1 MFRFWL
7 LFVTGITLSAVLVL
21 SLTLFLGAREVEA
34 DFHAYRVAQ
43 TAYDRY
49 EQVAHEAYRY
59 FKARIERIATGQSR
73 EGQDITISRERLIEA
88 MTSLRLMA
96 IAHADQD
103 KGLSD
108 ELERVASVTSFL
120 EESQF
125 RFDEIEH
132 RLAMHQGDAAKRAL
146 TQFSLE
152 EIDEKFQP
160 LMDGSIHRQHLKAL
174 EAQASLE
181 ALMNRFKWFS
191 VLAGLLA
198 AMISL
203 LGGSLL
209 SHRLQVSIS
218 GLMAGTRAIASG
230 HLDTRIKNQRRDEF
244 GILAAN
250 FNQMATTL
258 ELQRDA
264 LHVRQSELEERVL
277 ERTEELQ
284 SLNEDLTRMDED
296 RRRFLADVSHEL
308 RTPITVIRG
317 EAEIALRGAAKDPDP
332 YRLALRR
339 IVELS
344 VQLGTYVSDLLLTA
358 RAEEPARDTELYPV
372 DIRQLAKVIVKD
384 LMVLGQNHSL
394 EVQLTMPEGDIWV
407 AGDAI
412 RLRQALFI
420 LGDNACRYSYPQ
432 GVVKIQLQTTPGW
445 VFIDVIDEGI
455 GIPPHE
461 SERIFERSF
470 RGSLARQQSPDGQGL
485 GLTMVRSILETHGG
499 RIDLMMKTSQGT
511 TFRVHLPL
519 TEAEAS

>member
-7 LFVTGITLSAVLVL
+7 LLVTGITLFAVLVL
-21 SLTLFLGAREVEA
+21 SLTLFIGAREVDA

-59 FKARIERIATGQSR
+59 FKSRIERIATGQTR
-73 EGQDITISRERLIEA
+73 DGHEMIISRERLIEA
-88 MTSLRLMA
+88 VTSLRQMA

-103 KGLSD
+103 QGLSD
-108 ELERVASVTSFL
+108 ELMRVASVTSFL
-120 EESQF
+120 EESHF

-146 TQFSLE
+146 SQFSLE

-160 LMDGSIHRQHLKAL
+160 LMDESIHRQHLKAL

-181 ALMNRFKWFS
+181 SLMARFKWFS
-191 VLAGLLA
+191 VLAGLAA

-203 LGGSLL
+203 LGVSLL
-209 SHRLQVSIS
+209 SHRLQVSIG
-218 GLMAGTRAIASG
+218 GLMAGTQAIASG

-244 GILAAN
+244 GILATN

-264 LHVRQSELEERVL
+264 LHLRQSELEERVL
-277 ERTEELQ
+277 ERTEELH
-284 SLNEDLTRMDED
+284 SLNKDLRRMDED

-317 EAEIALRGAAKDPDP
+317 EAEIALREAAKDPDP

-358 RAEEPARDTELYPV
+358 RAEEPARDHDHGPV
-372 DIRQLAKVIVKD
+372 DIGQLAQVIVHD
-384 LMVLGQNHSL
+384 LRILGREHSL
-394 EVQLTMPEGDIWV
+394 DVRLSMPEDAIWV

-420 LGDNACRYSYPQ
+420 LGDNACRYSYPE
-432 GVVKIQLQTTPGW
+432 GRVMIQLEMTPGG
-445 VFIDVIDEGI
+445 VFIDVMDEGI
-455 GIPPHE
+455 GIP
-461 SERIFERSF
+461 SEEAGLIFDRSF
-470 RGSLARQQSPDGQGL
+470 RGSRARQRSPDGLGL
-485 GLTMVRSILETHGG
+485 GLTMVRSILESHGG
-499 RIDLMMKTSQGT
+499 RIELLLERSQGT
-511 TFRVHLPL
+511 TFRVHLPIEGAAA
-519 TEAEAS
+519 T